1 MATGRGLAGVP
12 RERWHVPPLLK
23 GSHQCLAGLALP
35 MLLGAAG
42 PHPPPAPGTPGRLLS
57 PPRSERCF
65 LGLVPT
71 QWCPAASWG
80 RDLAP
85 GRGVPGE
92 LGSSASTG
100 PSPHPWRSPWA
111 TPFPAQPDCPPPPRS
126 TAAIA
131 SLGSHPG
138 LDPCHQRA
146 HTRCASPASWGG
158 GGPGSESHVWPCSA
172 VEKARRK
179 SPRSSR
185 RVSWRGGQERAMGRG
200 GGGGCPGARGGRG
213 TAAHGEPHTDPQGA
227 RPTTFAHSP
236 MGITRTHTHRH
247 AHMYTDSH
255 T

>member
-1 MATGRGLAGVP
+1 MGEGDRTQVQTGVAQRRQATPSSKSHLNARSLAMATGRGLAGGP

-23 GSHQCLAGLALP
+23 GSHQCLAGLAP
-35 MLLGAAG
+35 A
-42 PHPPPAPGTPGRLLS
+42 HAPGGRWPPSTPGSRDTGQTPLPS
-57 PPRSERCF
+57 PQRAVLPWP
-65 LGLVPT
+65 VPT

-158 GGPGSESHVWPCSA
+158 GFTFTFC
-172 VEKARRK
+172 
-179 SPRSSR
+179 
-185 RVSWRGGQERAMGRG
+185 VS
-200 GGGGCPGARGGRG
+200 
-213 TAAHGEPHTDPQGA
+213 
-227 RPTTFAHSP
+227 
-236 MGITRTHTHRH
+236 
-247 AHMYTDSH
+247 Y
-255 T
+255 